1 MANDLNYNL
10 HFSSD
15 LPELQ
20 RQIKQVGSSIKN
32 LFGNGGNAKL
42 DGGLSQIE
50 KALGRI
56 SEKSLTSIGNLSQ
69 MDSIGK
75 DVDTVAKKFELLGQ
89 QLESLSKL
97 SASGKAQLISEQYVS
112 AVDAVDDFVGNT
124 PKLQKALR
132 QQEEAILA
140 NTRAYEDLQQAQ
152 AALKKTPKSAEKEDI
167 DALKKR
173 RDAIKELIEVTKKY
187 DNTKTPKGKTLQEGD
202 KTYSFRRAKKAAGA
216 DVPQG
221 NVSSQKWLAS
231 LKEKYSSLERQIS
244 EQESQVAEYSK
255 LAQAAEAAKKTFEGT
270 EAAKKKADAALADSK
285 KSGETIKAWNELTTA
300 LENAGLSLKDIGV
313 QGEYS
318 EIGLRNINEAI
329 TDIENG
335 AAGQFDQLL
344 ESYKERIIELEQE
357 IAKLEGDFERGS
369 NEAEEFDKEMKDV
382 RAITSRVEA
391 YVGLQGAISLIK
403 SAVQRAL
410 STIKELDQTMAEMSV
425 VTDENI
431 GGYWDKLPTYTKR
444 ANELGVAIN
453 DVYEA
458 DMLLYQQG
466 LETTQVV
473 EISTEALKM
482 ARIAGLDAEEATN
495 RLTSAIRGFGM
506 ELDQTSAQRVSD
518 VYSELAAISASDVDE
533 LSTAMSKTASIAS
546 SAGASFEN
554 TSAFLAQMIET
565 TREAPDAIGTS
576 LKTVVARFT
585 ELKKAPSEIGE
596 VDGEIVDANA
606 IETALRSVGIALRD
620 EVTGQFR
627 DFDDII
633 LELAAKWDTLDSN
646 TQHYIATVSAG
657 SRLAFC

>member
-173 RDAIKELIEVTKKY
+173 RDAIKELIVVTEKY

-255 LAQAAEAAKKTFEGT
+255 LAQAAEAAKKAFEGT

>member
-152 AALKKTPKSAEKEDI
+152 AALKKTPKPAEKEDI

-244 EQESQVAEYSK
+244 EQESQVAEYLK
-255 LAQAAEAAKKTFEGT
+255 LAQAAEAAKKAFEGT

-344 ESYKERIIELEQE
+344 ESYKGRIIELEQE
-357 IAKLEGDFERGS
+357 IAKLEGDFERGK

>member
-173 RDAIKELIEVTKKY
+173 RDAIKELIEVTEKY

-255 LAQAAEAAKKTFEGT
+255 LAQAAEAAKKAFEGT

-344 ESYKERIIELEQE
+344 ESYKGRIIELEQE
-357 IAKLEGDFERGS
+357 IAKLEGDFERGK

-431 GGYWDKLPTYTKR
+431 GGYWDKLPAYTKR

>member
-255 LAQAAEAAKKTFEGT
+255 LAQAAEAAKKAFEGT

-344 ESYKERIIELEQE
+344 ESYKGRIIELEQE
-357 IAKLEGDFERGS
+357 IAKLEGDFERGK

-431 GGYWDKLPTYTKR
+431 GGYWDKLPAYTKR

>member
-173 RDAIKELIEVTKKY
+173 RDAIKELIVVTEKY

-255 LAQAAEAAKKTFEGT
+255 LAQAAEAAKKAFEGT

-431 GGYWDKLPTYTKR
+431 GGYWDKLPAYTKR

>member
-152 AALKKTPKSAEKEDI
+152 AALKKTPKPAEKEDI

-255 LAQAAEAAKKTFEGT
+255 LAQAAEAAKKAFEGT

-344 ESYKERIIELEQE
+344 ESYKGRIIELEQE
-357 IAKLEGDFERGS
+357 IAKLEGDFERGK

-410 STIKELDQTMAEMSV
+410 STIKELDQTMTEMSV

>member
-152 AALKKTPKSAEKEDI
+152 AALKKTPKPAEKEDI

-255 LAQAAEAAKKTFEGT
+255 LAQAAEAAKKAFEGT

-344 ESYKERIIELEQE
+344 ESYKGRIIELEQE
-357 IAKLEGDFERGS
+357 IAKLEGDFERGK